1 MGFEFDTRL
10 GRAFLRVPDTR
21 DGKPGPL
28 TSLHVARVAWAAS
41 TLSLAEMR
49 TKGRRCWCRPHRKP
63 PQWRLLLLLLLVV
76 VALSR
81 CLSLALAGSRSRLR
95 NAGPSP
101 FQLPPLARNLAHRG
115 PSLSEARASTGK
127 YGALVATL
135 NPPLTFVAIALSDFG
150 GIGFKF
156 YTTVVKPPFDGMA
169 RETRP

>member
-21 DGKPGPL
+21 DDKPGPL

-63 PQWRLLLLLLLVV
+63 PQWRLLLVVVVV

-81 CLSLALAGSRSRLR
+81 CLSPALAGSRPRLR
-95 NAGPSP
+95 NARPSP
-101 FQLPPLARNLAHRG
+101 FQLPPLAHRG

-156 YTTVVKPPFDGMA
+156 YTTVVKPPFDGRA